1 MVEALVV
8 LLLSLVSVCFIT
20 KWVLGSNPPWRR
32 RSSKQLPPS
41 PRKLPI
47 WGNLHQ
53 IGDLAHRSLHSL
65 GAKHGP
71 IMLIHFGSTP
81 AIIVQSA
88 DTAKEILKTHDL
100 LFADRSHTKTTKRL
114 CYNLKDMSV
123 APYGEYWR
131 NLRSITTLKL
141 LSAKRVQFCH
151 VIRQEETLLL
161 MKRIK
166 SCFLSGSPRPFDLS
180 ESFMKLSNDVICRS
194 VFGEKCSDGEEGKKF
209 LKVLRRVLELFG
221 CMTIGEHIPWLWWV
235 SYVNGFD
242 RMLETTAVEID
253 GFLDA
258 FLDEHMDKYDHEQG
272 GGGGG
277 DDRSME
283 SFIDILVD
291 IYKDNRTDGV
301 FIDRDGIKALVLDLL
316 DAGSDTTSANIEW
329 AMAELLRHPEVLK
342 RLQNEVREIATR
354 DDDNMTIITETDL
367 KKMHYLKAVV
377 KETLRLHPP
386 IAIAGRSAR
395 DNVKVMGYDIPRGT
409 MVITNNWA
417 IGRDPE
423 YWDEPDEFR
432 PERFLNSTVDYFKGV
447 DFKYIPFGAGRRGC
461 PGITFA
467 MAVVELVLANL
478 MQKFDWELPDGAKPE
493 DLDMTEQPGTAV
505 HRKNPLLVV
514 ATHCYF

>member
-8 LLLSLVSVCFIT
+8 LLLSLVSVCFIR
-20 KWVLGSNPPWRR
+20 KWLVGS
-32 RSSKQLPPS
+32 KKLPPS

-53 IGDLAHRSLHSL
+53 IGDLAHRSLQSL

-71 IMLIHFGSTP
+71 IMLLHFGSTP
-81 AIIVQSA
+81 VIIVQSA

-100 LFADRSHTKTTKRL
+100 MFADRAHTKTTKRL

-141 LSAKRVQFCH
+141 LSAKRVQFCD

-166 SCFLSGSPRPFDLS
+166 SSGSRPFDLS

-221 CMTIGEHIPWLWWV
+221 CMTIGEHIPWLSWV

-242 RMLETTAVEID
+242 RMLEKTAVEID

-258 FLDEHMDKYDHEQG
+258 FLDEHMDKYDREQRGASG
-272 GGGGG
+272 GGA

-291 IYKDNRTDGV
+291 IYKDNQTGGV
-301 FIDRDGIKALVLDLL
+301 SIDRDGIKALVLDLL

-354 DDDNMTIITETDL
+354 EDNMIITETDL

-395 DNVKVMGYDIPRGT
+395 EDVKVMGYDIPRGT

-478 MQKFDWELPDGAKPE
+478 MQKFEWELPDGAKPE